1 MLPVGGI
8 REKILAARRYGV
20 RNIILPAANRV
31 DVEEIARDYT
41 KGMSFDYAED
51 VLTVF
56 EKGLERAD
64 ALESIA

>member
-1 MLPVGGI
+1 M
-8 REKILAARRYGV
+8 
-20 RNIILPAANRV
+20 

-41 KGMSFDYAED
+41 RGMSFDYAED

-64 ALESIA
+64 ALEGIA